1 MDRLIHSA
9 ASGLT
14 ASMNRLRVIANN
26 LANSQTTGFRAD
38 VLASE
43 PTTIDGPGLEVR
55 ASNNTFVKGA
65 LMKAGVTIP
74 TGRALDVAVSGEALI
89 AVQPREGGE
98 GYTRRGDLSVSP
110 SGVLQ
115 NGEGL
120 PVLGAAG
127 PITVPVSA
135 KVTIDRD
142 GAVKVAEEGQEPIE
156 AGRIKLASPRGST
169 LLKGVDNIF
178 RVPGGG
184 VLPVDEA
191 ATLTPG
197 ALEGS
202 NVDSTSALVDM
213 VEAQRLYDMRA
224 KLMTTARDLDE
235 GGASLMRLNT

>member
-9 ASGLT
+9 ASGLS
-14 ASMNRLRVIANN
+14 ASMNRMRVIANN

-38 VLASE
+38 VLGYQ
-43 PTTIDGPGLEVR
+43 PMTLDGPGLEVR
-55 ASNNTFVKGA
+55 AMNNSFVTGA
-65 LMKAGVTIP
+65 MMDAGTVSP
-74 TGRALDVAVSGEALI
+74 TGRDLDIALDGDALM
-89 AVQPREGGE
+89 AVQTREGGE

-120 PVLGAAG
+120 PVMGLAG
-127 PITVPVSA
+127 PITVPTDA
-135 KVTIDRD
+135 KVTINRD
-142 GAVKVAEEGQEPIE
+142 GAVMIAQDGQPPVE
-156 AGRIKLASPRGST
+156 AARIKLASPRGSSVV
-169 LLKGVDNIF
+169 KGIDNVL

-184 VLPVDEA
+184 VLPADDS
-191 ATLTPG
+191 ATLKTG

-224 KLMTTARDLDE
+224 KLVSTARDLDE